1 MFHNLRKRLYEDFFM
16 PSRLSEY
23 AEMLR
28 VALQN
33 GYTVLSIEH
42 YLKIIRADKIGSGR
56 FLVLRHDVDSD
67 VETAKIMLDIECSF
81 GVPASYY
88 FRLCTIDTD
97 FMRRIARTGGEV
109 GYHYEEIA
117 TFSKKQGFKTRAE
130 VERCLPEIRDAFRR
144 NLLSLRSRTG
154 LPMKIVASHGDWMNR
169 RLRMLNHELFDD
181 ELRREMS
188 IEAEAYD
195 SCLLYGITSRISDSN
210 YPLFWNP
217 VDPRVPL
224 SEGSPVVYVLTHP
237 RHWASNVHENALLE
251 LNRISEA
258 FKYHLVSLLP
268 RNSSSN
274 GNTPDGRLSSLN
286 KDKYGIL

>member
-1 MFHNLRKRLYEDFFM
+1 MRERLYENFFM

-33 GYTVLSIEH
+33 GYSVLSIEQ
-42 YLKIIRADKIGSGR
+42 YLNVIRDDKIGSNR

-97 FMRRIARTGGEV
+97 FMHRIARTGGEV

-117 TFSKKQGFKTRAE
+117 TFSKIRGFKTRAE
-130 VERCLPEIRDAFRR
+130 VEKCLPEIRDAFRR

-169 RLRMLNHELFDD
+169 RLRIFNHEMFDN
-181 ELRREMS
+181 ELRKELA

-195 SCLLYGITSRISDSN
+195 SCLSYGITSRISDCN
-210 YPLFWNP
+210 YPVFWNP
-217 VDPRVPL
+217 VNPKVPL
-224 SEGSPVVYVLTHP
+224 GEGSPVVYVLTHP
-237 RHWASNVHENALLE
+237 RHWASNVPENLKLE
-251 LNRISEA
+251 LGRISEA
-258 FKYHLVSLLP
+258 CRYHLVSHLP
-268 RNSSSN
+268 KNSFFN
-274 GNTPDGRLSSLN
+274 GITDSGCSLSLK
-286 KDKYGIL
+286 KDKHGIP

>member
-1 MFHNLRKRLYEDFFM
+1 MFRNLGKRLYEDFFM

-28 VALQN
+28 VALHN
-33 GYTVLSIEH
+33 GYSVLSIEH
-42 YLKIIRADKIGSGR
+42 YLKIIRADRIGSER

-97 FMRRIARTGGEV
+97 FMHRIARSGGEV

-117 TFSKKQGFKTRAE
+117 TFSKKRGFKTRAE
-130 VERCLPEIRDAFRR
+130 VEKCLPEIRDAFRR

-169 RLRMLNHELFDD
+169 RLRIFNHELFND

-195 SCLLYGITSRISDSN
+195 PYLSYGITSRISDNN
-210 YPLFWNP
+210 YPTFWNP

-237 RHWASNVHENALLE
+237 RHWASNVTENFQLE
-251 LNRISEA
+251 LSRISEA
-258 FKYHLVSLLP
+258 VKYHLVSLLP
-268 RNSSSN
+268 KNFFSN
-274 GNTPDGRLSSLN
+274 GNSHSSYLSS
-286 KDKYGIL
+286 